1 MVGVILSE
9 AVFQAERRISRIS
22 GLTRKRNYIKT
33 KFAEE
38 LRRLPESLDSCR
50 EGHWGRH
57 FRGAR
62 RSALRLPDRN
72 LKGGRHR
79 GAAPPNPSPLSG
91 TGGRA
96 LQFCR
101 TFGCLV
107 EKGVAV
113 EEVFEN
119 FVFRNLKV

>member
-1 MVGVILSE
+1 MKATGDV
-9 AVFQAERRISRIS
+9 AVPSACDSR
-22 GLTRKRNYIKT
+22 
-33 KFAEE
+33 
-38 LRRLPESLDSCR
+38 P
-50 EGHWGRH
+50 
-57 FRGAR
+57 
-62 RSALRLPDRN
+62 SALRLPDRN
-72 LKGGRHR
+72 FKGGRHR